1 MALALP
7 AQAATVVHDPGSVTL
22 ANSGKILSGQ
32 EYRSIKAE
40 QRTGQNYWKSEWAFP
55 SGDVFERES
64 LLRARSFVCLGMHG
78 CRVGDCCSRVES
90 HDVFELRRRV
100 AARASNIPSGRH
112 GRARESAVLDV
123 VHSDLAPVWD
133 GENFG
138 TVNLQLS
145 KYVTIKIC
153 PASYAF
159 LAGLKGSSAQT
170 VIQRIKDDVPP
181 PASVPQEKE
190 HESAE
195 EQSKRKSLEY
205 GMLERYVSSQV
216 MNSHEQNPA
225 PGAHHQKQT
234 VVNTSSWEEK
244 WQTCC
249 YFFQQSHHG
258 QNVGSKSM
266 LKKVWRAEKL
276 LKERLAS
283 SHSKCDICS
292 DLDKKLER
300 LNGIQGDAAKRERG
314 FLLRAKKEHEQIHL
328 GCRAVFDDYGFQA
341 LVNPSAVWCICCD
354 AMTAKTVEL
363 PRFNSRK
370 YRLPKAAAGT
380 LPKWG
385 FKLTATYCFGYGFI
399 PFISHDAL
407 EHGPN
412 LVWTVIWESI
422 CRLRRHHGNYPDVLF
437 ILLDNTT
444 GENKTNIMFAMGAWL
459 VATGRVKQVRI
470 FFLMVGHTHIIIDQ
484 IFGVVSVS
492 LRGKEIL
499 LPQQL
504 ISTIDGSLAKK
515 PSYMAQPVTWLRCLY
530 DFWDWSKQMDMP
542 NGVAEGAFKR
552 QGLADEEGT
561 YNGMYDF
568 VFNPDKEQLALM
580 QYRERHDYELRP
592 EGEKGVPVIRKL
604 PTGPPRLAKIAS
616 YEKWGKI
623 KNRTIR
629 DTVDVYLDW
638 SRTIRT
644 VQETQWYKA
653 EWEKHITDIPSIVEL
668 LPPGHKLVFQ
678 DFAWTPNVPLLTHRP
693 AAGAGREQEKEQ
705 ESNSTGNASQD
716 DEDSEYNVW
725 RKVFFSGVRNTPFA
739 YDPVTSKVQP
749 ASVFN
754 AKGPPTRRRCSEE
767 WAPRQA
773 TNHSSWVEGSS
784 FLVVTSPSRSTW
796 QKLRTSERERRR
808 VLPMF
813 L

>member
-7 AQAATVVHDPGSVTL
+7 AQAATVVHDPGRVTL

-100 AARASNIPSGRH
+100 AARASKIPSGN

-300 LNGIQGDAAKRERG
+300 LNGVQGDAAKRERG

-580 QYRERHDYELRP
+580 QYRERHDYALRP

-629 DTVDVYLDW
+629 DTVDVYLEW

-754 AKGPPTRRRCSEE
+754 DKKGPPTRRRCSEE